1 MKKKLKNFAKKKQKI
16 NKSIHKLKNKII
28 LKEKKLD
35 KISIKVASVEKKIA
49 EKKAKKLAK
58 KKTNQNPASV
68 NN

>member
-1 MKKKLKNFAKKKQKI
+1 MKSKI
-16 NKSIHKLKNKII
+16 N

-35 KISIKVASVEKKIA
+35 KINVKLASVEKKIA

-58 KKTNQNPASV
+58 KKSNQNQASV